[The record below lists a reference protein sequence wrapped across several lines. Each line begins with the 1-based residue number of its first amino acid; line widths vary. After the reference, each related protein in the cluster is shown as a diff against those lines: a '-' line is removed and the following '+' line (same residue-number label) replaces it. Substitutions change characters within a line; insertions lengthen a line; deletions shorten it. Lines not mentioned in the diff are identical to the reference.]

1 MALKSRTE
9 YLRARARIEGM
20 LLSSNPRSSRRA
32 LIATGGK
39 VAVGG
44 GLALAMAGA
53 GGWTIRPAAAQD
65 DEEDEE
71 EAEAPFADD
80 LEVLNYALT
89 LEHIEATFYRV
100 GGEAFTAADYVAIG
114 FQAQVRDYI
123 AEIGSNE
130 ADHVATL
137 TTVIDD
143 LGGDPVAEAEY
154 EFPYTDLTSYLA
166 FALALEDTGVDAYT
180 GAAQYIQ
187 DPDLLTA
194 ALTIHGNE
202 ARHAAYLALLNQAS
216 PFPDAFDAPL
226 TPAEVLEIAGPLIV
240 S

>member
-1 MALKSRTE
+1 MALMSRID
-9 YLRARARIEGM
+9 YLRARARIEEM
-20 LLSSNPRSSRRA
+20 LVSSAPRSSRRGLVTA
-32 LIATGGK
+32 GSKL
-39 VAVGG
+39 AVGG
-44 GLALAMAGA
+44 GLALAVAGA
-53 GGWTIRPAAAQD
+53 GGHRFARPASAQD
-65 DEEDEE
+65 DEDAET
-71 EAEAPFADD
+71 EAPFADD
-80 LEVLNYALT
+80 LEILNYALT
-89 LEHIEATFYRV
+89 LEHIEATFYRM
-100 GGEAFTAADYVAIG
+100 GAEAFAEADYTAIG
-114 FQAQVRDYI
+114 FQAEVREYI
-123 AEIGSNE
+123 AQIGSNE

-180 GAAQYIQ
+180 GAAQYIENA
-187 DPDLLTA
+187 DLLTA

-202 ARHAAYLALLNQAS
+202 ARHAAYLALLNQTS

-226 TPAEVLEIAGPLIV
+226 TVAEVLEIAGPLIV